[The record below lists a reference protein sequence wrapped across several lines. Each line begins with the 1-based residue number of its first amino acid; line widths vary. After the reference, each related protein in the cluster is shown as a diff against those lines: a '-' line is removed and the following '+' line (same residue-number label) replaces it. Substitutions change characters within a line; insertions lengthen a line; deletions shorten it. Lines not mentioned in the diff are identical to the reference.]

1 MLRIRGILSA
11 IANGSTR
18 VLSLF
23 TLPTVA
29 AILGAA
35 VLIAGLHMLFPPLA
49 WIVPGAGALAFGV
62 YLALPER
69 KRQ

>member
-1 MLRIRGILSA
+1 MARIRGILSTT
-11 IANGSTR
+11 ANGSKR
-18 VLSLF
+18 FGSLF

-69 KRQ
+69 KRE